1 MLMLLLA
8 LSFETSLSSLLS
20 TYKIDNSPCLAKRV
34 EDIEVILLLSSLLIE
49 ADEIMAWNVKQG
61 HDEHWN

>member
-1 MLMLLLA
+1 MICSTKNMLMLLLA
-8 LSFETSLSSLLS
+8 LSFETSLSSLLR

-49 ADEIMAWNVKQG
+49 ADEIMA
-61 HDEHWN
+61 

>member
-34 EDIEVILLLSSLLIE
+34 EDIAVILLLSSLLIE
-49 ADEIMAWNVKQG
+49 ADEIMA
-61 HDEHWN
+61 